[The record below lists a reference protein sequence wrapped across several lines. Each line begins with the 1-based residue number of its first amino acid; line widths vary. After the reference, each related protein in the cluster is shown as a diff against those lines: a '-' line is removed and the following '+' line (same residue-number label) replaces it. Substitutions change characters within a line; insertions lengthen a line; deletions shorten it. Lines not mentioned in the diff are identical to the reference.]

1 MSFFARVCSCKWEST
16 RAHRAGALSHARTS
30 ASQHLPVKTVKSFT
44 SRYLQGRANIV
55 CASHLTAHTHA
66 NTHTHTH
73 KHRDGLSIIGEIQ
86 VRVSV
91 HVFACLWLCKSEV
104 KISVREGDWSQIG
117 LGCDGRSEVRV
128 GSRPGTRTHQSFK
141 RVWSRSVRK
150 QYLFRVLFGATH
162 PLVSA
167 SDSSANEFLTRQTQR
182 PVPPPLPPPPPPSPP
197 PPLSPHPP
205 PQPVAAMASCQPL
218 LLPSLAVPAR
228 ALARVAAPVPVG
240 QLSACRNRSM
250 TCGTRNS

>member
-1 MSFFARVCSCKWEST
+1 MQVGKQTST
-16 RAHRAGALSHARTS
+16 PCRCAHACTHECFTAPAGEDCEKFHVTVPAGKSKYSLRITFNSSHARK
-30 ASQHLPVKTVKSFT
+30 H
-44 SRYLQGRANIV
+44 
-55 CASHLTAHTHA
+55 
-66 NTHTHTH
+66 THTHTH

-182 PVPPPLPPPPPPSPP
+182 PVPPPFPPPPPPSP
-197 PPLSPHPP
+197 SPHPP
-205 PQPVAAMASCQPL
+205 PQPAAAMASCQPL
-218 LLPSLAVPAR
+218 PLPSLAVPAR
-228 ALARVAAPVPVG
+228 ALARVAAPGPVG
-240 QLSACRNRSM
+240 QLPACRNRSM
-250 TCGTRNS
+250 TCGARNS